1 MSGRRVRHAPAG
13 SIRVALGLR
22 RSTGRTPGARP
33 RPELKELQ
41 DMTEHHDRDTVVV
54 SDSGSGL
61 GTILGVLLIIAL
73 LVAVWY
79 FTLGPG
85 TTRSDNNGTAPVNP
99 PSLTAPQASA

>member
-1 MSGRRVRHAPAG
+1 
-13 SIRVALGLR
+13 
-22 RSTGRTPGARP
+22 
-33 RPELKELQ
+33 
-41 DMTEHHDRDTVVV
+41 MTHEHERDTVVV

-85 TTRSDNNGTAPVNP
+85 TTPREGGGTTPVTP
-99 PSLTAPQASA
+99 TLEVPSLPAPSA